1 MLNNTQPFEFG
12 DEEVGDELPGY
23 DAETAP
29 LYDQLGF
36 DLPVWTYHLRQVNR
50 KLQILV
56 PFGPT
61 CDTSYKIVFR
71 TTLNILSKKP
81 DITLNC
87 VSPKLPKEITVA
99 TMDFNNDSPLPWYP
113 RATFRRNIMNTELDK
128 TYYME
133 ARNFSDWKVSIGEV
147 SFFWHL
153 EHRPFT
159 LVFSEGCS
167 RVAIARF
174 TYSECGTTATNGA
187 EVGQLAI
194 YRHNL
199 SKDNDGLESIICSCS
214 IAITHFRRMGRHYRN
229 DTSSLRSSLAR
240 SRMPPNVLYGDLAF
254 TVGGRHGLSPN
265 MVVTG
270 DFG

>member
-1 MLNNTQPFEFG
+1 MLNNTQPSEFG
-12 DEEVGDELPGY
+12 DEEVEDELPGY

-29 LYDQLGF
+29 LYNQLDF
-36 DLPVWTYHLRQVNR
+36 LPIWTYHLRQVNR

-61 CDTSYKIVFR
+61 CDTSYKIFFR
-71 TTLNILSKKP
+71 TTLNLLSKES

-87 VSPKLPKEITVA
+87 VSPKLSEEITVA
-99 TMDFNNDSPLPWYP
+99 TTDFSNDGPLPWCP
-113 RATFRRNIMNTELDK
+113 RATFRCNIMNTELAE

-147 SFFWHL
+147 SFFWRL
-153 EHRPFT
+153 EDRPFT
-159 LVFSEGCS
+159 LVFSEGSS

-174 TYSECGTTATNGA
+174 TYSECGTAAANGA

-199 SKDNDGLESIICSCS
+199 SKDNNGLELIICSCS
-214 IAITHFRRMGRHYRN
+214 VAITHFRRMGRHYRN

-240 SRMPPNVLYGDLAF
+240 SRMPLNVL
-254 TVGGRHGLSPN
+254 
-265 MVVTG
+265 
-270 DFG
+270 

>member
-1 MLNNTQPFEFG
+1 MLNNIQLSEFG
-12 DEEVGDELPGY
+12 DEEVEDGLPGY

-29 LYDQLGF
+29 LYDQLNF
-36 DLPVWTYHLRQVNR
+36 DLPIWHLRQVNR

-61 CDTSYKIVFR
+61 CDTSYKIFFR
-71 TTLNILSKKP
+71 TTLNLLSKKP

-87 VSPKLPKEITVA
+87 ASPKLPKEITVA
-99 TMDFNNDSPLPWYP
+99 TMDFNNDGPLPWCP
-113 RATFRRNIMNTELDK
+113 RATLRCNTMSTELAK

-147 SFFWHL
+147 SFFWCL
-153 EHRPFT
+153 EVRPFT
-159 LVFSEGCS
+159 LVFSKGSS

-199 SKDNDGLESIICSCS
+199 SKDNDGLELIICSCS
-214 IAITHFRRMGRHYRN
+214 IAITHFRRMGRHYWN
-229 DTSSLRSSLAR
+229 DTSSLRSLAR
-240 SRMPPNVLYGDLAF
+240 SRMPPNVLYGDLAL
-254 TVGGRHGLSPN
+254 V
-265 MVVTG
+265 
-270 DFG
+270 